1 MLTTVVHRAQAGV
14 GPADALYHPPLLD
27 HHEPTVL
34 RLSELK
40 LPLSALPVGARRAAD
55 APSETE
61 ADRAPVPH
69 PLAAL
74 TRLAAETL
82 GIAPAQIE
90 QLQVFKRSF
99 DARKADLQVVYTVD
113 IAMAAPLQAQLLTQH
128 AGKPHIGA
136 TPDMAYKLCAQA
148 PQPLG
153 QRPVVVGFGP
163 CGMFAAL
170 LLAQMGFKPI
180 VLERGRTVRERTKD
194 TWGLW
199 RKHRLD
205 PQSNVQ
211 FGEGGAGTFSDGKL
225 WSQIKDPRFLGRKVM
240 HEFVQAGAPPEILY
254 EAHPHIGTFKL
265 VKVVE
270 SLRARII
277 ALGGEV
283 RFEQRVVDV
292 LLQPVPGQNDQHQLC
307 GLRVHDL
314 RSDQTYALEAQ
325 HVVMALGHSARDT
338 FAMLYDRGVAMQAKP
353 FSVGFRIEHPQ
364 SVIDRARWGR
374 HAGHPALGAADYKL
388 VHHASNGRTVY
399 SFCMCPG
406 GTVVAATSE
415 PGRVVTNGMSQY
427 SRNERNA
434 NAGIVVGIDP
444 QDYPQDEADFVFA
457 FGEQAGQRYA
467 AQAKALR
474 NTPVTVGGGATHA
487 VHPLAG
493 VVLQRALES
502 AAFTL
507 GGGNYQAP
515 AQRVGD
521 FLAGRASP
529 VLGSVLPSYRPGV
542 LPSDLAGSLPA
553 YAIEAIREALPVF
566 GKKIKGFDMAD
577 AVLTGVETRTSSPL
591 KMPRGDDLQ
600 STNVR
605 GLYPA
610 GEGASYAGGILS
622 AGVDGIKVAE
632 AVARAMP
639 S

>member
-1 MLTTVVHRAQAGV
+1 MIRLT
-14 GPADALYHPPLLD
+14 
-27 HHEPTVL
+27 
-34 RLSELK
+34 ELK
-40 LPLSALPVGARRAAD
+40 LPLSTLPVDARRAAD
-55 APSETE
+55 APSETD
-61 ADRAPVPH
+61 ADRAPVAH
-69 PLAAL
+69 PTAAL
-74 TRLAAETL
+74 TRLAAQALQVDTAA
-82 GIAPAQIE
+82 IAA
-90 QLQVFKRSF
+90 LHVFKRSF
-99 DARKADLQVVYTVD
+99 DARKADLVVVYIVD
-113 IAMAAPLQAQLLTQH
+113 MKLDTALEATLLSQH
-128 AGKPHIGA
+128 AGNPHILA
-136 TPDMAYKLCAQA
+136 TPDMAYRPVAQA
-148 PQPLG
+148 PAVLAS
-153 QRPVVVGFGP
+153 RPVVVGFGP

-180 VLERGRTVRERTKD
+180 VLERGKTVRQRTQD

-199 RKHRLD
+199 RKRALN
-205 PQSNVQ
+205 PESNVQ

-240 HEFVQAGAPPEILY
+240 DEFVSAGAPPEILY

-270 SLRARII
+270 NLRSQII

-292 LLQPVPGQNDQHQLC
+292 LLQSTGDGHQIT
-307 GLRVHDL
+307 GLQVLDVASGAVSTLHAD
-314 RSDQTYALEAQ
+314 

-338 FAMLYDRGVAMQAKP
+338 FAMLFERGVAMQAKP

-364 SVIDRARWGR
+364 SVIDAARWGR
-374 HAGHPALGAADYKL
+374 HAGHPMLGAADYKL
-388 VHHASNGRTVY
+388 VHHAANGRAVY

-444 QDYPQDEADFVFA
+444 PDYPQDDATFVQA
-457 FGEQAGQRYA
+457 FGEEKGRQYA
-467 AQAKALR
+467 QEAARLREVDPKA
-474 NTPVTVGGGATHA
+474 A
-487 VHPLAG
+487 HPLSGIA
-493 VVLQRALES
+493 LQRQLE
-502 AAFTL
+502 AGAYVL
-507 GGGNYQAP
+507 GGSSYEAP
-515 AQRVGD
+515 GQLVGD
-521 FLAGRASP
+521 FLKARPSTDF
-529 VLGSVLPSYRPGV
+529 GSVLPSYKPGV
-542 LPSDLAGSLPA
+542 SLGDLASSLPA
-553 YAIEAIREALPVF
+553 YAIEALREALPVF
-566 GKKIKGFDMAD
+566 GKKIRGFDMAD

-591 KMPRGDDLQ
+591 KIPRGDDMQ

-622 AGVDGIKVAE
+622 AGVDGIRVAE
-632 AVARAMP
+632 ALGLSMVAG